1 MVHVSVQPYDPKKS
15 LLDLKRKCQREG
27 LYTKVKMS
35 RFHESNPEKKIRKA
49 QESVRRRRKTHKKQP
64 EYL

>member
-1 MVHVSVQPYDPKKS
+1 MVHVPVQPYDPKKA

-35 RFHESNPEKKIRKA
+35 RFHEPNPVKKLRKA
-49 QESVRRRRKTHKKQP
+49 QESLRRRRKNNRKQP
-64 EYL
+64 D